1 MPDENGSYPGYI
13 PKWCQSRET
22 MNAGGERREAG
33 IELYP
38 SLDHPRRPK
47 IEAID
52 VQLRKVKK
60 YKARLRKERE
70 LWVMDAL
77 GV

>member
-1 MPDENGSYPGYI
+1 
-13 PKWCQSRET
+13 